1 VNNVSNIS
9 SIHYSCSA
17 RLWFAKRQR
26 FFKTVPDDSQES
38 CVLSLQKFPKSL
50 RKRLKMKAAEREIDL
65 KDLCAEY
72 LATALDADQSE
83 RPSKAKR

>member
-1 VNNVSNIS
+1 MYVVRA
-9 SIHYSCSA
+9 CT
-17 RLWFAKRQR
+17 AKRPEV
-26 FFKTVPDDSQES
+26 FETVPDDPQEV

-72 LATALDADQSE
+72 LAAGLDEDKAE
-83 RPSKAKR
+83 RASKAKR